1 MKPIRTPT
9 DHQSAVAAL
18 VCSAQA
24 NPALAQQIADIEQ
37 VLRYELQHSTPEFEC
52 LRARL
57 MADSAPLA
65 QRIAIIS
72 DIHGNHAG
80 LMAALDDIAAQ
91 HCDRVVCLGDLV
103 EGGPDNEQ
111 VIATL
116 KARQIPCVCGN
127 HDEINDLALSAAA
140 RQYLSEL
147 PPYLMEGNLLF
158 VHISPRAKK
167 RAVDSTVEAWN
178 VLDEAGAWLSF
189 VGHVHVPR
197 IFSKRSVSFGE
208 ATLHPFEYNQP
219 LTLDVNDRYVVCVGA
234 IGYGR
239 DQVGRIRYC
248 IFDRAAASI
257 EVRSIA
263 GPLLPLDYALR
274 QPWPNQ

>member
-1 MKPIRTPT
+1 MA
-9 DHQSAVAAL
+9 S
-18 VCSAQA
+18 
-24 NPALAQQIADIEQ
+24 QIADIEQ
-37 VLRYELQHSTPEFEC
+37 VLRYELKHGTPELES

-65 QRIAIIS
+65 HRIAIIS

-91 HCDRVVCLGDLV
+91 RCDRIVCLGDLV

-116 KARQIPCVCGN
+116 KARQIPCIRGN
-127 HDEINDLALSAAA
+127 HDEINDLALCATA
-140 RQYLSEL
+140 REFLSEL
-147 PPYLMEGNLLF
+147 PQYLIEKNLLF

-167 RAVDSTVEAWN
+167 RSVDSAVEAWN
-178 VLDEAGAWLSF
+178 VLDESGVWLSF
-189 VGHVHVPR
+189 VGHIHVPR
-197 IFSKRSVSFGE
+197 IFGKRSVSVGE
-208 ATLHPFEYNQP
+208 ARLHPFEYNQP
-219 LTLDVNDRYVVCVGA
+219 LTLDANDRYVVSVGA

-257 EVRSIA
+257 EMRSID
-263 GPLLPLDYALR
+263 GPLLPLDYATR
-274 QPWPNQ
+274 APWPAH